1 MCQSLHVY
9 LLSVTYRYNLPCL
22 VLLANTTYLDVPV
35 ATCFRAFVYLS
46 NLYYPVPL
54 VHRVAIVNDK
64 GDVKGYLRVAVQAI
78 TGRLLQRPKL
88 CCS

>member
-1 MCQSLHVY
+1 MKCSHG
-9 LLSVTYRYNLPCL
+9 
-22 VLLANTTYLDVPV
+22 
-35 ATCFRAFVYLS
+35 RAFVYLS

-78 TGRLLQRPKL
+78 TGKSALAES
-88 CCS
+88 CCL